1 MGLAPGRYAIGPDTG
16 SLHLRT
22 SRDGVAAKV
31 GHDLLIEM
39 ARWSGTV
46 TIAGPDPSSAS
57 VEAGIEMASF
67 TVLEGTGG
75 VMPLSTHDRKD
86 ITGTSLRL
94 MDVAG
99 HPRATFAS
107 SAITRSNSGATITG
121 TLTVRKHSGEVSL
134 RVTETGPSAW
144 RATGTILQSAYGI
157 KPYRAFLGALRVADR
172 IDIEVVVDLSGR
184 AATSTR

>member
-1 MGLAPGRYAIGPDTG
+1 
-16 SLHLRT
+16 
-22 SRDGVAAKV
+22 
-31 GHDLLIEM
+31 
-39 ARWSGTV
+39 
-46 TIAGPDPSSAS
+46 
-57 VEAGIEMASF
+57 
-67 TVLEGTGG
+67 
-75 VMPLSTHDRKD
+75 
-86 ITGTSLRL
+86 

-144 RATGTILQSAYGI
+144 RASGTILQSAYGI